1 MRRGDPAFF
10 QRREKSKVARN
21 RRVNSARPASRRLRS
36 GSCITGPEQQ
46 VIGPNVTTGPREPSC
61 RALDPL
67 ISPSVSFPLSRSY
80 PTARVVYSRF
90 FFFPRRMRTGH
101 RKAILRFRS
110 RSPAPESLTSPTRRP
125 SAPCGMHASDL
136 SPQLYIC
143 MCICYTRDKRFTRK
157 DVVPWRENALGIR
170 NRNLAAARPRWSQ
183 GTPPATASGRV
194 LRVFSRLPGS
204 HRSSGA

>member
-1 MRRGDPAFF
+1 M
-10 QRREKSKVARN
+10 
-21 RRVNSARPASRRLRS
+21 NSARPASRGLRS

-110 RSPAPESLTSPTRRP
+110 RSPLRNLSHLQRGDHPPLVECTRPTSRRSCVYVCVYVTP
-125 SAPCGMHASDL
+125 
-136 SPQLYIC
+136 
-143 MCICYTRDKRFTRK
+143 
-157 DVVPWRENALGIR
+157 GIR
-170 NRNLAAARPRWSQ
+170 DSR
-183 GTPPATASGRV
+183 GRTWC
-194 LRVFSRLPGS
+194 RGERMPWAFETEI
-204 HRSSGA
+204 